1 MPQYLLRIVDCSLGE
16 LLLDL
21 EVALEDLARL
31 LMANKDEVDDL
42 SKEVDRGKYSTEV
55 PKQIHYVVDNT

>member
-1 MPQYLLRIVDCSLGE
+1 M
-16 LLLDL
+16 DL